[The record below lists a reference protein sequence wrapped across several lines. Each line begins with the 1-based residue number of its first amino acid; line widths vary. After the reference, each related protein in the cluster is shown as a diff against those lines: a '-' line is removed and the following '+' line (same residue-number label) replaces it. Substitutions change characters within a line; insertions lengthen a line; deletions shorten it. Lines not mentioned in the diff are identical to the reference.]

1 MVESKADKFLDMVR
15 RSRLVDRE
23 QLVRAQADLKGHAG
37 DAGVVDE
44 KRLADKLVD
53 DGLLTPWQR
62 ENLLQG
68 RYKGFF
74 VKKYKLLDLLGAGG
88 MSHVYL
94 AEHTLM
100 RRRVAIK
107 VLPKSR
113 VKDSSYLG
121 RFHREARAAAALDHR
136 NIVRAYDVDNDG
148 DVHFFV
154 MEYVEGCDLQTM
166 VKRDGPLDYVRA
178 ADYVRQAAEG
188 LDHAH
193 RAGLIHRDVKP
204 ANLLVDRQNVV
215 KVLDLGL
222 AKFAEEGCAS
232 LTVAYD
238 ENILGT
244 ADYLS
249 PEQAINS
256 HGVDARADI
265 YSLGCSFYYI
275 LTGQP
280 PFAEGTLP
288 QRLLMHQKVPPPDI
302 RLKRP
307 DAPEDLLEI
316 CLRMMAKKPV
326 ARFQSAREVA
336 DALGGWLQALGHL
349 VDTSVGGSS
358 SSTRLKIPSSATGPV
373 QAVEPAPSGGSSS
386 RALARAAAL
395 ERAAQGSPAVS
406 DEAAAPA
413 GSKSRI
419 GLGTAR
425 PSDSGS
431 GRSVPAADSRAGSG
445 APGSGAGSGISTGSS
460 TAGNPAG
467 SASSNLSAQSPLRK
481 ARRLESID
489 PMAEIAAM
497 ASQLAPGASGA
508 FKAVSDEQL
517 AAYQTRR
524 HKLPPWVWWALAG
537 AGLLAVAL
545 LALALVLGL

>member
-15 RSRLVDRE
+15 RSGLVDRE
-23 QLVRAQADLKGHAG
+23 RLARVQADLKGQAG
-37 DAGVVDE
+37 DETVVDE

-53 DGLLTPWQR
+53 EGLLTPWQR
-62 ENLLQG
+62 DNLLRG

-74 VKKYKLLDLLGAGG
+74 VKKYKLLDHLGTGG
-88 MSHVYL
+88 MSSVYL

-113 VKDSSYLG
+113 VKDTSYLG

-136 NIVRAYDVDNDG
+136 NIVRAYDVDNEG

-166 VKRDGPLDYVRA
+166 VKKEGPLDYVRA
-178 ADYVRQAAEG
+178 ADYMRQAAEG

-204 ANLLVDRQNVV
+204 ANLLVDRQNAV

-222 AKFAEEGCAS
+222 AKFAEEGRAS

-238 ENILGT
+238 ENVLGT
-244 ADYLS
+244 ADYLA

-265 YSLGCSFYYI
+265 YSLGCSFYFV

-307 DAPEDLLEI
+307 DAPEDLLAI
-316 CLRMMAKKPV
+316 CLRMMAKKPG

-336 DALGGWLQALGHL
+336 GALADWLQAHGHL
-349 VDTSVGGSS
+349 VDTSARGSG
-358 SSTRLKIPSSATGPV
+358 SSTRLKVPSSATGLA
-373 QAVEPAPSGGSSS
+373 QAAEPSPPGGSSS
-386 RALARAAAL
+386 RGLARAAAL
-395 ERAAQGSPAVS
+395 ESAAQETSAASDPAVAS
-406 DEAAAPA
+406 AETK
-413 GSKSRI
+413 SKI
-419 GLGTAR
+419 GLGTAK
-425 PSDSGS
+425 PSGSGS
-431 GRSVPAADSRAGSG
+431 GRSVAAGSG
-445 APGSGAGSGISTGSS
+445 AAGSGTAGSGAAGSGAGSSS
-460 TAGNPAG
+460 SKPPAQ
-467 SASSNLSAQSPLRK
+467 AALPV
-481 ARRLESID
+481 ARRLEAVD
-489 PMAEIAAM
+489 PLAEIAAV
-497 ASQLAPGASGA
+497 ANELAPGRSGA
-508 FKAVSDEQL
+508 FKAVTDEEL
-517 AAYQTRR
+517 AAYRTRR
-524 HKLPPWVWWALAG
+524 KKLPPWVWWALAG
-537 AGLLAVAL
+537 AGLLAIVL
-545 LALALVLGL
+545 LVLALALGL